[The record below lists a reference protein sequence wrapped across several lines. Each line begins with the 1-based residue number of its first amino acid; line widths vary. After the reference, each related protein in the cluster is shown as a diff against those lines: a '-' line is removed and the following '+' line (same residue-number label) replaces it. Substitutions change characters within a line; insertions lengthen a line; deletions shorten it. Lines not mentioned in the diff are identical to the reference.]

1 MIQVFFQTYYQKVAK
16 KVTKTCT
23 KDLHMSKK
31 NSNFARKT
39 RALAFDTQGFNK
51 IINDKGMKKHFV
63 FLCILSALLLTG
75 CQKTTDP
82 QEAQMNAFVDRLM
95 AQMTLE
101 EKLGQLNLPV
111 TGDIVTG
118 QARESNVA
126 EDIRNGRVGGLFNLK
141 GAKAIREVQRIAV
154 EESRLGI
161 PILFGM
167 DVIHGYETVFPIPL
181 GLSCSWDMAA
191 IERSAQIAACE
202 ATADGICWTFSPMVD
217 ICHDGRWGRISEG
230 SGEDPYLGSRIAEA
244 MVRGYQGASLADP
257 TTMMACVKHFALYG
271 AVEAGREYNN
281 VYPDDF
287 HMFNE
292 YLQPY
297 KAAIDAGAGSVM
309 AAFNTVH
316 GIPSTGNKWLLN
328 DLLREQWGFKGFV
341 VSDYCGLEQLQDHGV
356 CTTLEE
362 ASIQCLEAGLDMDMV
377 SAGLVNLADAVR
389 AGRCSIKYVDQACRR
404 MLVAKY
410 QLGLFDDPYRY
421 CDTTRREQVILCPE
435 HRAEARAIAAESMV
449 LLKNDKNLLPLP
461 KKGTIALIGPLANTR
476 PNMSGTWAVAAVPW
490 RYKTVKEGLED
501 ALRGTGARLLYAKG
515 ANVCYDPELE
525 ARVTMFGR
533 EMRDPRSAAAM
544 RAEALQIARQADVI
558 VAAMGE
564 PSEMSGE
571 CSSMVHIEMPDAQH
585 DLLVELA
592 KLGKPIVLVH
602 FAGRPT
608 VLNWESE
615 HLPAILESWFGG
627 SETADA
633 VADILFGD
641 VNPSG
646 KLTVQLPRHVGQYPF
661 SYRQMRTSRL
671 NPGGEFNKFTTC
683 YADVSNTPL
692 YPFGYGLSYTTFDY
706 SPLTLS
712 DSEMAM
718 DGQVTARVTV
728 TNTGTRPGSEVVQW
742 YIGDRVA
749 KGVRPYKELRGF
761 ERITLE
767 PGESKEIVWTI
778 DADQLGYFEPYTLQW
793 TLEPGEVEIMVG
805 RNAADVQKTLLTI
818 R

>member
-1 MIQVFFQTYYQKVAK
+1 
-16 KVTKTCT
+16 
-23 KDLHMSKK
+23 
-31 NSNFARKT
+31 
-39 RALAFDTQGFNK
+39 
-51 IINDKGMKKHFV
+51 MKKSIVFV
-63 FLCILSALLLTG
+63 ILLSALLCVACG
-75 CQKTTDP
+75 KRAENNP
-82 QEAQMNAFVDRLM
+82 QEAQMNAFVDKLM

-111 TGDIVTG
+111 TGNIVTG

-126 EDIRNGRVGGLFNLK
+126 EDIRQGKVGGLFNLK

-181 GLSCSWDMAA
+181 GLSCSWDMEA
-191 IERSAQIAACE
+191 IERSAQIAARE

-217 ICHDGRWGRISEG
+217 VCHDGRWGRISEG

-244 MVRGYQGASLADP
+244 MVRGYQGASLADSA
-257 TTMMACVKHFALYG
+257 TMMACVKHFALYG
-271 AVEAGREYNN
+271 LVEAGREYNN

-287 HMFNE
+287 HAFNE
-292 YLQPY
+292 YMQPY

-309 AAFNTVH
+309 AAFNTIH
-316 GIPSTGNKWLLN
+316 GVPCTGNKWLLN
-328 DLLREQWGFKGFV
+328 DLLRGQWGFRGFV

-356 CTTLEE
+356 QTDKEQS
-362 ASIQCLEAGLDMDMV
+362 AIQCLEAGLDMDMV
-377 SAGLVNLADAVR
+377 SAGLVALADAVR
-389 AGRCSIKYVDQACRR
+389 EGRCSTKAVDVACRR
-404 MLVAKY
+404 MLEAKY
-410 QLGLFDDPYRY
+410 KLGLFDDPYKY

-435 HRAEARAIAAESMV
+435 HRAEARKIAGESMV
-449 LLKNDKNLLPLP
+449 LLKNEKDLLPLQ
-461 KKGTIALIGPLANTR
+461 KKGTIALIGPLADTR

-501 ALRGTGARLLYAKG
+501 ALQGTGAKLLYAKG
-515 ANVCYDPELE
+515 SNLMYDAAQE
-525 ARVTMFGR
+525 AIGTMFGR
-533 EMRDPRSAAAM
+533 EMRDPRSAEAM
-544 RAEALQIARQADVI
+544 RAEALGIARKADII

-564 PSEMSGE
+564 ASEMSGE
-571 CSSMVHIEMPDAQH
+571 CSSRVNIEMPDAQH
-585 DLLVELA
+585 DLLVELT

-608 VLNWESE
+608 MLNWETE
-615 HLPAILESWFGG
+615 NLPAILESWFCG
-627 SETADA
+627 SESADA
-633 VADILFGD
+633 IADILFGE

-683 YADVSNTPL
+683 YADVSNKPL
-692 YPFGYGLSYTTFDY
+692 YPFGYGLSYTQFAY
-706 SPLTLS
+706 SNFYLTDSIMPL
-712 DSEMAM
+712 
-718 DGQVTARVTV
+718 DGKVEARVTV
-728 TNTGTRPGSEVVQW
+728 TNTGNRAGAEVVQL

-761 ERITLE
+761 ERVTLDA
-767 PGESKEIVWTI
+767 GESREVVFTL
-778 DADQLGYFEPYTLQW
+778 DADRMGYYEPADLKW
-793 TLEPGEVEIMVG
+793 TLEAGEIEVMIGANSRDTEM
-805 RNAADVQKTLLTI
+805 RLLHVQ
-818 R
+818 

>member
-1 MIQVFFQTYYQKVAK
+1 
-16 KVTKTCT
+16 
-23 KDLHMSKK
+23 
-31 NSNFARKT
+31 
-39 RALAFDTQGFNK
+39 
-51 IINDKGMKKHFV
+51 MKKHFV
-63 FLCILSALLLTG
+63 CLFVLSALLLTG
-75 CQKTTDP
+75 CGKATDP

-141 GAKAIREVQRIAV
+141 GADAIREVQRIAV

-161 PILFGM
+161 PLIFGM

-181 GLSCSWDMAA
+181 ALACTWDMSAV
-191 IERSAQIAACE
+191 ERSAQIAACE
-202 ATADGICWTFSPMVD
+202 ATADGISWTFSPMVD

-244 MVRGYQGASLADP
+244 MVRGYQGESLADP

-271 AVEAGREYNN
+271 LVEAGREYNN
-281 VYPDDF
+281 VYPDDY

-292 YLQPY
+292 YMQPY
-297 KAAIDAGAGSVM
+297 KAAVDAGAGSVM

-316 GIPSTGNKWLLN
+316 GVPSTGNKWLLN
-328 DLLREQWGFKGFV
+328 DLLRQQWGFKGFV

-356 CTTLEE
+356 CTTREE

-377 SAGLVNLADAVR
+377 SNGLNGTLAQAVR
-389 AGRCSIKYVDQACRR
+389 EGRCSVKDVNIACRR
-404 MLVAKY
+404 ILEAKY
-410 QLGLFDDPYRY
+410 KLGLFEDPYRY
-421 CDTTRREQVILCPE
+421 CDAGRREQVMLSDE
-435 HRAEARAIAAESMV
+435 HRAEARRIASESMV
-449 LLKNDKNLLPLP
+449 LLKNDKDVLPLK

-476 PNMSGTWAVAAVPW
+476 PNMSGTWAVAAVPE
-490 RYKTVKEGLED
+490 RYKTIKEGLED
-501 ALRGTGARLLYAKG
+501 ALKASGARLLYAKG
-515 ANVCYDPELE
+515 ANICYDAELE

-533 EMRDPRSAAAM
+533 EMRDARPAETM
-544 RAEALQIARQADVI
+544 RAEALRIARQADVI
-558 VAAMGE
+558 IASMGE

-571 CSSMVHIEMPDAQH
+571 CSSMVNIEMPDAQQ

-608 VLNWESE
+608 VLNWETE
-615 HLPAILESWFGG
+615 HLPAILEAWFGG

-633 VADILFGD
+633 VADILFGE

-646 KLTVQLPRHVGQYPF
+646 RLCVQLPRHVGQYPF
-661 SYRQMRTSRL
+661 SYRQMRTSRV
-671 NPGGEFNKFTTC
+671 NPDGEYHKFLSC
-683 YADVSNTPL
+683 YADVSNWPL
-692 YPFGYGLSYTTFDY
+692 YPFGYGLSYTTFAY
-706 SPLTLS
+706 GPVSLS
-712 DSEMAM
+712 DSVMVLN
-718 DGQVTARVTV
+718 GQVTARVTV
-728 TNTGTRPGSEVVQW
+728 TNTGSRKGTEVVQW

-767 PGESKEIVWTI
+767 PGESREIAWTI
-778 DADQLGYFEPYTLQW
+778 NADRLGYFEPAGLTW

-805 RNAADVQKTLLTI
+805 CNAADTQMTLLTV

>member
-1 MIQVFFQTYYQKVAK
+1 MLALIVLVLASCQ
-16 KVTKTCT
+16 
-23 KDLHMSKK
+23 
-31 NSNFARKT
+31 
-39 RALAFDTQGFNK
+39 RA
-51 IINDKGMKKHFV
+51 
-63 FLCILSALLLTG
+63 S
-75 CQKTTDP
+75 DP
-82 QEAQMNAFVDRLM
+82 QEAQMNAFVDKLM

-126 EDIRNGRVGGLFNLK
+126 EDIRHGKVGGLFNLK

-181 GLSCSWDMAA
+181 ALSCSWDMDA
-191 IERSAQIAACE
+191 IERSAQIAARE

-217 ICHDGRWGRISEG
+217 VCHDGRWGRISEG

-244 MVRGYQGASLADP
+244 MVRGYQQDNLADKE
-257 TTMMACVKHFALYG
+257 TMMACVKHFALYG
-271 AVEAGREYNN
+271 VVEAGREYNN

-287 HMFNE
+287 HAFNE
-292 YLQPY
+292 YMQPY
-297 KAAIDAGAGSVM
+297 KAAVDAGAGSAM

-316 GIPSTGNKWLLN
+316 GIPCTGNKWLLN
-328 DLLREQWGFKGFV
+328 DLLRDQWGFKGFV

-356 CTTLEE
+356 QTDKEQS
-362 ASIQCLEAGLDMDMV
+362 AIQCLEAGLDMDMV
-377 SAGLVNLADAVR
+377 SAGLVSLADAVR
-389 AGRCSIKYVDQACRR
+389 AGKCSMKYVDKACRR
-404 MLVAKY
+404 MLEAKY
-410 QLGLFDDPYRY
+410 KLGLFDDPYKY

-435 HRAEARAIAAESMV
+435 HRAEARKIAGESMV
-449 LLKNDKNLLPLP
+449 LLKNEKNILPLQ
-461 KKGTIALIGPLANTR
+461 KKGTIALIGPLADTR

-501 ALRGTGARLLYAKG
+501 ALQGTGAKLLYAKG
-515 ANVCYDPELE
+515 SNLMYDAAQE
-525 ARVTMFGR
+525 AIGTMFGR
-533 EMRDPRSAAAM
+533 EMRDSRSVEAM
-544 RAEALQIARQADVI
+544 RAEALGIARKADII

-564 PSEMSGE
+564 ASEMSGE
-571 CSSMVHIEMPDAQH
+571 CSSRVNIEMPDAQH

-608 VLNWESE
+608 VLNWETE
-615 HLPAILESWFGG
+615 NLPAILESWFGG

-633 VADILFGD
+633 IADILFGD
-641 VNPSG
+641 INPSG

-683 YADVSNTPL
+683 YADVSNKPL
-692 YPFGYGLSYTTFDY
+692 YPFGYGLSYTQFAY
-706 SPLTLS
+706 SNFFLTDSVMPL
-712 DSEMAM
+712 
-718 DGQVTARVTV
+718 DGKVEAHVTV
-728 TNTGTRPGSEVVQW
+728 TNTGNRAGAEIVQL

-761 ERITLE
+761 ERVSLDA
-767 PGESKEIVWTI
+767 GESKEVVFTL
-778 DADQLGYFEPYTLQW
+778 DADKMGYYEPADLKW
-793 TLEPGEVEIMVG
+793 TLEAGEIEIMVG
-805 RNAADVQKTLLTI
+805 ANSRDTEMLLL
-818 R
+818 RVL

>member
-1 MIQVFFQTYYQKVAK
+1 MKLRTLRLFGLIGILGLFG
-16 KVTKTCT
+16 CT
-23 KDLHMSKK
+23 SSRSDKDAEMD
-31 NSNFARKT
+31 R
-39 RALAFDTQGFNK
+39 
-51 IINDKGMKKHFV
+51 
-63 FLCILSALLLTG
+63 
-75 CQKTTDP
+75 
-82 QEAQMNAFVDRLM
+82 FVDHLM

-118 QARESNVA
+118 AARESNVA
-126 EDIRNGRVGGLFNLK
+126 EDIRMGRVGGLFNLK
-141 GAKAIREVQRIAV
+141 GAQAIREVQRIAV

-161 PILFGM
+161 PLLFGM

-181 GLSCSWDMAA
+181 GLSCSWNMESV
-191 IERSAQIAACE
+191 ERSAQIAAAE

-244 MVRGYQGASLADP
+244 MVRGYQGADLADP
-257 TTMMACVKHFALYG
+257 ATMMACVKHFALYG

-297 KAAIDAGAGSVM
+297 KAAIEAGAGSVM

-316 GIPSTGNKWLLN
+316 GVPATGNKWLLN
-328 DLLREQWGFKGFV
+328 DLLRDQWGFQGFV
-341 VSDYCGLEQLQDHGV
+341 VSDYCGLEQLCDHGV
-356 CTTLEE
+356 CTTKEE
-362 ASIQCLEAGLDMDMV
+362 AAIQCLEAGLDMDMV
-377 SAGLVNLADAVR
+377 SAGLVALADAVR
-389 AGRCSIKYVDQACRR
+389 AGRCSQKAVDAACRR
-404 MLVAKY
+404 MLEAKY

-421 CDTTRREQVILCPE
+421 CDTTRRAQVMRCDE
-435 HRAEARAIAAESMV
+435 FRAEARRIAGESMV
-449 LLKNDKNLLPLP
+449 LLKNDNRVLPLR
-461 KKGTIALIGPLANTR
+461 KQGTIALIGPLANTR
-476 PNMSGTWAVAAVPW
+476 PNMSGTWAVAAVPEH
-490 RYKTVKEGLED
+490 YKTIKEGLQD
-501 ALRGTGARLLYAKG
+501 ALEGTGAKLLYAKG
-515 ANVCYDPELE
+515 SNVLYDPQAE
-525 ARVTMFGR
+525 AIATMFGR
-533 EMRDPRSAAAM
+533 EMRDSRSAEEM
-544 RAEALQIARQADVI
+544 RAEALRIARQADVI

-564 PSEMSGE
+564 ASEMSGE
-571 CSSMVHIEMPDAQH
+571 CSSRVNIEMPDAQH

-608 VLNWESE
+608 VLNWETE
-615 HLPAILESWFGG
+615 HLPAILEAWFGG

-646 KLTVQLPRHVGQYPF
+646 RLTVQLPRHVGQYPF

-671 NPGGEFNKFTTC
+671 NPGGEFAKFITC
-683 YADVSNTPL
+683 YSDVSNWPL
-692 YPFGYGLSYTTFDY
+692 YPFGYGLSYTTFEY
-706 SPLTLS
+706 SSVTLS
-712 DSEMAM
+712 DTILPMTKDQS
-718 DGQVTARVTV
+718 VTASVTV
-728 TNTGTRPGSEVVQW
+728 TNTGEVKGTEVVQL
-742 YIGDRVA
+742 YISDRVA

-767 PGESKEIVWTI
+767 PGESREVTFTI
-778 DADQLGYFEPYTLQW
+778 NADLLGYYEPTSLQW
-793 TLEPGEVEIMVG
+793 TLEPGEVEIMIG
-805 RNAADVQKTLLTI
+805 RNARETDMCLLTVQ
-818 R
+818 